1 MRIAYEAPQGR
12 RVNAIG
18 AYCTHGPSAGDF
30 VHQTFVSLPKSQS
43 KTKEG
48 RAKGRDVMAANHGL
62 SAEVVGPIDAVRF
75 VAFVWELAGRPK
87 DAPADWRRE
96 RPVMIVLDNYSV
108 HKSQTVQAIQPA
120 WEAADIFLVPLPSYC
135 PQLSRIEP
143 VWNDVKHH
151 HLPTRSFQH
160 VADLKHNV
168 DAALAQHSL
177 AW

>member
-1 MRIAYEAPQGR
+1 
-12 RVNAIG
+12 
-18 AYCTHGPSAGDF
+18 
-30 VHQTFVSLPKSQS
+30 
-43 KTKEG
+43 
-48 RAKGRDVMAANHGL
+48 MAANHGL

-168 DAALAQHSL
+168 DAALARKAQSLQQAHSKPANSL
-177 AW
+177 RWAT